1 MIKLKTAVKAGVAL
15 CAGGLVSGEIV
26 YQCLLNVKTVN
37 RVYGLMKLAQKQ
49 HTNIFYESPLYKE
62 GISWLE
68 NSQAE
73 KAVLPYGKNK
83 KAKGLVIKN
92 TDRKKWI
99 ICAHCFC
106 GDPGDESIY
115 AKHYYEK
122 GFGVVVPYMSGHGED
137 ESKYSSMGYY
147 DREILKAFVLYIT
160 ENYPDCEIFLHGM
173 SMGASAV
180 MLLAGEKLP
189 DSVKCAVCDSGYD
202 SCWAQFKFEFK
213 NYYHLPVFPFLYL
226 ANTVSKLRGNFDFK
240 KCSPVKA
247 LEKSKVPIL
256 FIHSA
261 EDNFVPFEMF
271 LREYKS
277 CKSEKEAYIMKC
289 PLHGGGVVFEPREYF
304 KKSDEFIKKHINK

>member
-122 GFGVVVPYMSGHGED
+122 GFGVVIPYMSGHGED

-202 SCWAQFKFEFK
+202 TCLNEFKFLLK

-226 ANTVSKLRGNFDFK
+226 AGIASRLHGNFDFK
-240 KCSPVKA
+240 KSEPAKA
-247 LEKSKVPIL
+247 LENAGIPVL
-256 FIHSA
+256 FIHC
-261 EDNFVPFEMF
+261 ENDNFVPYEMF

-277 CKSEKEAYIMKC
+277 CKSPVEAYTVKC
-289 PLHGGGVVFEPREYF
+289 PLHGGGVVFSPSEYF
-304 KKSDEFIKKHINK
+304 QITDDFIKKHINK